1 VTTASAAIAAAKGE
15 LAGSS
20 EPAATGACIQRAQ
33 RAERAGRWG
42 MACAEYER
50 LIRDAATP
58 EETRLAALRWLG
70 RAYLEQGKREA
81 AADVLDAAVAAAK
94 NANNPSAIAQA
105 LNVVAI
111 LEQTGGNLERAA
123 ELYDAAR
130 EQAQQAEDRALV
142 AMIDQN
148 AGVVA
153 NIRGDTAGALESF
166 RMSLAGYQ
174 ALGLSSYAGQVLN
187 NMGLAFMELGDL
199 QSAEWAYAKAISEF
213 ADHGDQNRSEEVAVN
228 QIQLWIV
235 MGRVDDALSQAKRLL
250 AMGGA
255 AERPWAGE
263 VHRHLGVIAREQ
275 SDFAAA
281 NDRLAQAAV
290 FAGESEDVLLTAD
303 VAEQQAELF
312 WLEERHREMLSCL
325 NRARSIYSRVDAT
338 HRLAEVERR
347 NANLEHRFL
356 DIARR
361 WGDSIEGA
369 DRYTQ
374 GHCQRVA
381 DVACMLAERSGIDPR
396 DMFWFRLGALLHDVG
411 KIIVPLEVLNKPGKL
426 TPEEWELMKRH
437 PEAGLEL
444 VADVDF
450 PGDVRAIIR
459 NHHERWDGKGYP
471 DGLVGDA
478 TPLPARLLCLADVY
492 DALTSSRPY
501 RTALSHQQGVEIMR
515 TSEGQFDPQLLAIF
529 MDWAHAQ
536 PDMRACA

>member
-1 VTTASAAIAAAKGE
+1 VSTAPPVAKPVDADSAAIH
-15 LAGSS
+15 SS
-20 EPAATGACIQRAQ
+20 IQRAQ

-42 MACAEYER
+42 MACSEYER
-50 LIRDAATP
+50 LIRDTATP
-58 EETRLAALRWLG
+58 EDTRLSAMRWLG
-70 RAYLEQGKREA
+70 RAYLEQGKRDA
-81 AADVLDAAVAAAK
+81 AADVLEGAVEAAK
-94 NANNPSAIAQA
+94 LANNPSAVAQA
-105 LNVVAI
+105 LNVIAI

-123 ELYDAAR
+123 DLYGAAR
-130 EQAQQAEDRALV
+130 KQADEAGDRGLL

-153 NIRGDTAGALESF
+153 NIRGDVAAALASF
-166 RMSLAGYQ
+166 RMSLDGYQ
-174 ALGLSSYAGQVLN
+174 ALGLSKYSGQVLN
-187 NMGLAFMELGDL
+187 NMGLAFVELGDL
-199 QSAEWAYAKAISEF
+199 ESAEWAYARAISEF
-213 ADHGDQNRSEEVAVN
+213 ADHGDQTRSEEVAVN
-228 QIQLWIV
+228 QIQLWIA
-235 MGRVDDALSQAKRLL
+235 MGKLDDAMAQSKRLM
-250 AMGGA
+250 AM
-255 AERPWAGE
+255 AEGTARPWIGE
-263 VHRHLGVIAREQ
+263 VQRHLGVIAREK
-275 SDFAAA
+275 SDYPAA

-290 FAGESEDVLLTAD
+290 CAEVSDDVLLTAD

-312 WLEERHREMLSCL
+312 WVQERHREMLSCL

-347 NANLEHRFL
+347 NAKLEHRFL

-381 DVACMLAERSGIDPR
+381 DVACMLAERSGIDKR

-411 KIIVPLEVLNKPGKL
+411 KIIVPVDVLNKPGKL

-437 PEAGLEL
+437 PVAGLEL

-450 PGDVRAIIR
+450 PGDVRAMIR

-501 RTALSHQQGVEIMR
+501 RTALTHEQGVEIMR
-515 TSEGQFDPQLLAIF
+515 KSEGQFDPELLEMF
-529 MDWAHAQ
+529 LNWADAQ
-536 PDMRACA
+536 VDMRACA